1 MNKILKFSA
10 LAAMLTGLSGC
21 NEPQHPVYG
30 FTQLDPYLAIFV
42 VFAVFAVGSFLWG
55 VWSMIDFRK
64 NLTNQSYRG
73 EFFQWGNTDTNIP
86 SIPSIPSIPNSKGV
100 INDVETR

>member
-1 MNKILKFSA
+1 MQKIKGLKISKGCA
-10 LAAMLTGLSGC
+10 LAVMLTGLSGC

-55 VWSMIDFRK
+55 AWSMIDFHK

-73 EFFQWGNTDTNIP
+73 EFFQWDNTDT
-86 SIPSIPSIPNSKGV
+86 SIPNTKGV
-100 INDVETR
+100 SNDSETR

>member
-1 MNKILKFSA
+1 MEINQMEINQMSKILKTAA

-30 FTQLDPYLAIFV
+30 FTQLDPYLAIFL
-42 VFAVFAVGSFLWG
+42 VFVVFAVGSFLWG
-55 VWSMIDFRK
+55 VRSMIDFRK

-73 EFFQWGNTDTNIP
+73 EFFQWSTINVSVPGTE
-86 SIPSIPSIPNSKGV
+86 NSNEQK
-100 INDVETR
+100 

>member
-1 MNKILKFSA
+1 MQTMHKIIKGLKISA
-10 LAAMLTGLSGC
+10 AAVMLTALSGC
-21 NEPQHPVYG
+21 EPQHPVYG

-64 NLTNQSYRG
+64 NLTNESYRG
-73 EFFQWGNTDTNIP
+73 EFFQWNNTDT
-86 SIPSIPSIPNSKGV
+86 SIPNSKGV
-100 INDVETR
+100 SNDGETR

>member
-1 MNKILKFSA
+1 MSKTIKGLKISA
-10 LAAMLTGLSGC
+10 LATTVAGLTGC

-73 EFFQWGNTDTNIP
+73 EFFQWSNVNVNIP
-86 SIPSIPSIPNSKGV
+86 GTENSNEQK
-100 INDVETR
+100 

>member
-1 MNKILKFSA
+1 MSKTIKGLKISA
-10 LAAMLTGLSGC
+10 LAVMLTALSGC

-73 EFFQWGNTDTNIP
+73 EFFQWDNTDT
-86 SIPSIPSIPNSKGV
+86 SIPNSKGV

>member
-1 MNKILKFSA
+1 MKNSKILKFSA
-10 LAAMLTGLSGC
+10 LAAMLTNLSGC
-21 NEPQHPVYG
+21 MEPQHPVYG

-42 VFAVFAVGSFLWG
+42 VFAIFAVGSFLWG

-73 EFFQWGNTDTNIP
+73 EIFQWDNTDT
-86 SIPSIPSIPNSKGV
+86 SIPNTKGV
-100 INDVETR
+100 SNDSEAR

>member
-1 MNKILKFSA
+1 MNKLNKILKISKGC
-10 LAAMLTGLSGC
+10 AAAVILTVLTGC

-64 NLTNQSYRG
+64 NLTNESYRG
-73 EFFQWGNTDTNIP
+73 EFFKWQNTKI
-86 SIPSIPSIPNSKGV
+86 GV
-100 INDVETR
+100 SGTGENDE

>member
-1 MNKILKFSA
+1 MHKMNKILKISA
-10 LAAMLTGLSGC
+10 LAAMLTALGGC

-42 VFAVFAVGSFLWG
+42 GFAVFAVGSFLWG

-73 EFFQWGNTDTNIP
+73 EFFQWSNVNVSVPGTE
-86 SIPSIPSIPNSKGV
+86 NSNEQK
-100 INDVETR
+100 

>member
-1 MNKILKFSA
+1 MQTMNKTIKILKTAA
-10 LAAMLTGLSGC
+10 LAAMVSGLTGC

-55 VWSMIDFRK
+55 VRSMIDFRK

-73 EFFQWGNTDTNIP
+73 EFFKWQNTKIGVRGTGGND
-86 SIPSIPSIPNSKGV
+86 
-100 INDVETR
+100 E

>member
-1 MNKILKFSA
+1 MVKILKFSA
-10 LAAMLTGLSGC
+10 FAVMLTGLTGC

-73 EFFQWGNTDTNIP
+73 EFFKWDNTDT
-86 SIPSIPSIPNSKGV
+86 SIPNTKGV
-100 INDVETR
+100 SNDGETR

>member
-1 MNKILKFSA
+1 MNKILKGIKFSA
-10 LAAMLTGLSGC
+10 LAVMVAGLSGC

-64 NLTNQSYRG
+64 NPPTKAIAVNYSNGKTLKRCTRYRR
-73 EFFQWGNTDTNIP
+73 
-86 SIPSIPSIPNSKGV
+86 K
-100 INDVETR
+100 

>member
-1 MNKILKFSA
+1 MKEMKAIKISA
-10 LAAMLTGLSGC
+10 AAAMLTTLSGC
-21 NEPQHPVYG
+21 MEPQHPVYG
-30 FTQLDPYLAIFV
+30 FTQLDTYLAIFM

-73 EFFQWGNTDTNIP
+73 EFFQWDSTDSCIP
-86 SIPSIPSIPNSKGV
+86 GV
-100 INDVETR
+100 ASESETR

>member
-1 MNKILKFSA
+1 MVKMQKILKISA
-10 LAAMLTGLSGC
+10 LAATVTSLTGC
-21 NEPQHPVYG
+21 DEPQHPVYG

-73 EFFQWGNTDTNIP
+73 EFFQWDNTDT
-86 SIPSIPSIPNSKGV
+86 SIPNSKGV
-100 INDVETR
+100 SNDGETR

>member
-1 MNKILKFSA
+1 MNKTIKILKISA
-10 LAAMLTGLSGC
+10 LAAMLTALSGC
-21 NEPQHPVYG
+21 DEPQHPVYG

-73 EFFQWGNTDTNIP
+73 ELFKWSNVNVNIP
-86 SIPSIPSIPNSKGV
+86 GTENSNEQTTIK
-100 INDVETR
+100 

>member
-1 MNKILKFSA
+1 MIKMQKILKISA
-10 LAAMLTGLSGC
+10 LAATVTSLTGC
-21 NEPQHPVYG
+21 DEPQHPVYG

-55 VWSMIDFRK
+55 VRSMIDFRK

-73 EFFQWGNTDTNIP
+73 EFFQWDNTDT
-86 SIPSIPSIPNSKGV
+86 SIPNSKGV
-100 INDVETR
+100 INDGETR

>member
-1 MNKILKFSA
+1 MSKILKISA
-10 LAAMLTGLSGC
+10 LAVMLTGLSGC

-55 VWSMIDFRK
+55 VRGMIDFHK

-73 EFFQWGNTDTNIP
+73 EFFQWDNTDT
-86 SIPSIPSIPNSKGV
+86 SIPNSKGV
-100 INDVETR
+100 SNDGETR

>member
-1 MNKILKFSA
+1 MKNSKILKISA
-10 LAAMLTGLSGC
+10 LSVMLTTLSGC
-21 NEPQHPVYG
+21 MEPQHPVYG
-30 FTQLDPYLAIFV
+30 FTQLDLYTAIFV

-73 EFFQWGNTDTNIP
+73 EFFQWDNTDT
-86 SIPSIPSIPNSKGV
+86 SIPNSKGLS
-100 INDVETR
+100 NDGETR

>member
-1 MNKILKFSA
+1 MNKLSNFLKISA
-10 LAAMLTGLSGC
+10 LAVMLTSLSGC
-21 NEPQHPVYG
+21 DEPQHPVYG

-55 VWSMIDFRK
+55 VWSMIDFCK

-73 EFFQWGNTDTNIP
+73 EFFQWSNVNVNIP
-86 SIPSIPSIPNSKGV
+86 GTENSNEQK
-100 INDVETR
+100 

>member
-1 MNKILKFSA
+1 MQTMHKTIKGLKISA

-30 FTQLDPYLAIFV
+30 FTQLDLGTASMLILLVAI
-42 VFAVFAVGSFLWG
+42 VGMW
-55 VWSMIDFRK
+55 VWSVWGLLDFRK

-73 EFFQWGNTDTNIP
+73 EFFQWSNVNVNIP
-86 SIPSIPSIPNSKGV
+86 GTENSNEQK
-100 INDVETR
+100 

>member
-1 MNKILKFSA
+1 MQKIKGLKISA
-10 LAAMLTGLSGC
+10 LAAMLTALSGC

-73 EFFQWGNTDTNIP
+73 EFFQWNNTDT
-86 SIPSIPSIPNSKGV
+86 SIPNSKGV
-100 INDVETR
+100 SNDGETR

>member
-1 MNKILKFSA
+1 MNKILKGIKFSA
-10 LAAMLTGLSGC
+10 LAAMLTALSGC

-42 VFAVFAVGSFLWG
+42 GFAVFAVGSFLWG

-73 EFFQWGNTDTNIP
+73 EFFQWNNTDT
-86 SIPSIPSIPNSKGV
+86 SIPNSKGV
-100 INDVETR
+100 SNDGETR